1 MYSTCMFYMFNK
13 CVLNDDR
20 TGQTVSIEASP
31 DLPGVSPK
39 RRPPETSAGSSGARE
54 WRSGGKQQKEIG
66 RSTSFASK

>member
-1 MYSTCMFYMFNK
+1 MFYMFNK

-39 RRPPETSAGSSGARE
+39 RRPPETSAGSSGA
-54 WRSGGKQQKEIG
+54 
-66 RSTSFASK
+66 AA